1 MWWIVLL
8 GPPLGALALPIA
20 ATAARFS
27 FGPTYGIAVPVVLL
41 VAAEFASQA
50 PLGGSGD
57 LDPQILLAISAFF
70 AFVAA
75 LIGALASWVL
85 SRTRHRPRRL
95 DETGQSA
102 EHTAGE

>member
-1 MWWIVLL
+1 MWWIVFL
-8 GPPLGALALPIA
+8 GAPLGALALPIA
-20 ATAARFS
+20 ATAARLS
-27 FGPTYGIAVPVVLL
+27 FGPAYGIAVPIVLL

-57 LDPQILLAISAFF
+57 LDPQILLATSAFF

-85 SRTRHRPRRL
+85 SRTRRRSGRL
-95 DETGQSA
+95 DETGQGA
-102 EHTAGE
+102 EHTVGQ